1 MLELAA
7 VLAAGNMIIS
17 VVNSRSV
24 YYEPYAELMS
34 HEGYVFTPQNLNSYS
49 EDMEQKKFY
58 NSLQGDIDVTYA
70 YVRQLMTSSDI
81 LKNDMYDE
89 EIKYRNL
96 ICFENKIL
104 SKMNTPL
111 ASGKWPSSQRNSQ
124 GQIEAVA
131 VMNREKH
138 LKVGDVIPFGL
149 PDVKQ
154 GTKDITSVEMGELV
168 IVGIVD
174 SNQYYPNHIME
185 GTVQGSNGRK
195 NTRDVRNMYSVSSSG
210 IDDAEFIISAQADDR
225 LRDDRYIGSSTAFI
239 TYRSSPTD
247 AIRNTNKEL
256 LTGQR
261 GTFISM
267 TDFKNSS
274 DSYLYEQY
282 IRLLPILLGVFIIVL
297 AELICSVALHTK
309 EQMRNYGIYFLCG
322 ARFRSCLRIS
332 LAYALII
339 LAGGAVI
346 GSCAFLIFQ
355 TTSYAQMFEQNIGLN
370 NLLITLSFIPV
381 MLIISLVIPFFMLQK
396 TSPVEI
402 IKSE

>member
-1 MLELAA
+1 M
-7 VLAAGNMIIS
+7 
-17 VVNSRSV
+17 
-24 YYEPYAELMS
+24 
-34 HEGYVFTPQNLNSYS
+34 
-49 EDMEQKKFY
+49 
-58 NSLQGDIDVTYA
+58 
-70 YVRQLMTSSDI
+70 
-81 LKNDMYDE
+81 
-89 EIKYRNL
+89 
-96 ICFENKIL
+96 
-104 SKMNTPL
+104 
-111 ASGKWPSSQRNSQ
+111 
-124 GQIEAVA
+124 
-131 VMNREKH
+131 
-138 LKVGDVIPFGL
+138 
-149 PDVKQ
+149 
-154 GTKDITSVEMGELV
+154 
-168 IVGIVD
+168 GIVD